1 MPRLSELTR
10 DGRDDLRNSIR
21 RFGGSKLVCRKAGL
35 VTFREWN
42 YIEGMY
48 DLLLELKAYLEEYCG
63 GDYDGIFPTVF
74 KMKERGYERLHMLI
88 QYYGGRKFL
97 ASRLGMEHSTT
108 EKRRLSKNQD
118 VVAADM
124 NWGPFDLQFGID
136 LLEFVRNE
144 QLKRRPPLRYP
155 VIDMPSPT
163 KLLASGEK
171 GEDLDQKIQEY
182 GGYENV
188 ARRLGLAYFLRKI

>member
-1 MPRLSELTR
+1 
-10 DGRDDLRNSIR
+10 
-21 RFGGSKLVCRKAGL
+21 
-35 VTFREWN
+35 
-42 YIEGMY
+42 MY

-63 GDYDGIFPTVF
+63 GGSGSDGDSVRLLFPTVF

-97 ASRLGMEHSTT
+97 ASRLGMEHSITVKK
-108 EKRRLSKNQD
+108 KRTSKNQD
-118 VVAADM
+118 YLVAADM

-155 VIDMPSPT
+155 VIDMPSQT

-171 GEDLDQKIQEY
+171 GVYLDEKIQEY

-188 ARRLGLAYFLRKI
+188 ARRLGLAYFFRKI